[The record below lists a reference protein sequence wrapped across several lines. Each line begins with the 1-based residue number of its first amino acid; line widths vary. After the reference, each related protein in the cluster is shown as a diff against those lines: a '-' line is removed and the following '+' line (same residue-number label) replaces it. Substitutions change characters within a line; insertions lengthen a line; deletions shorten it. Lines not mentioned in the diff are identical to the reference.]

1 MNLHHCY
8 LNCEKSEQIG
18 FSSDIHLLVSFF
30 ILLLIFIIHNLSFL
44 GHLPPKPT
52 TMATQA
58 AVHKRNLESAILF
71 MQTEHAQTLKG
82 LHEEIK
88 NLQKKCSGNI

>member
-1 MNLHHCY
+1 M
-8 LNCEKSEQIG
+8 
-18 FSSDIHLLVSFF
+18 FF
-30 ILLLIFIIHNLSFL
+30 LQDTGHYKII
-44 GHLPPKPT
+44 

-58 AVHKRNLESAILF
+58 AVHKRNLESSILF

-88 NLQKKCSGNI
+88 NLQKKCSGNWQKTSFLTMHSCYTQQ

>member
-1 MNLHHCY
+1 M
-8 LNCEKSEQIG
+8 
-18 FSSDIHLLVSFF
+18 
-30 ILLLIFIIHNLSFL
+30 
-44 GHLPPKPT
+44 PPKPT

-88 NLQKKCSGNI
+88 NLQKKCSGSI

>member
-1 MNLHHCY
+1 MFYTLLEYHLCSICVTVYVLQYMCSLLQDIGHH
-8 LNCEKSEQIG
+8 KVI
-18 FSSDIHLLVSFF
+18 
-30 ILLLIFIIHNLSFL
+30 
-44 GHLPPKPT
+44 

-58 AVHKRNLESAILF
+58 AVHKRNLESSILF

-88 NLQKKCSGNI
+88 NLQKKCSGNPQKTSSL